1 MFQRSML
8 GLLVCC
14 LTSPALAQPFATP
27 PNQDEPVVPEN
38 GEPPRYI
45 DEENGDG
52 NVNDQ
57 GESGSTVRLSV
68 GPALRIA
75 KGATDGGLA
84 AAIDLGPGPAGA
96 RVSGTWVNVGSDG
109 GLAEYR
115 GELVID
121 FGGERR
127 LRPILGA
134 GAGVARLDRAE
145 ADGSVETA
153 TYGVGVLR
161 GTLEYVLPVRGADAR
176 AGVDAIGS
184 VPAIHEKGAGD
195 PGAWISLVARVGVGF

>member
-1 MFQRSML
+1 
-8 GLLVCC
+8 
-14 LTSPALAQPFATP
+14 
-27 PNQDEPVVPEN
+27 
-38 GEPPRYI
+38 
-45 DEENGDG
+45 
-52 NVNDQ
+52 
-57 GESGSTVRLSV
+57 
-68 GPALRIA
+68 PALRIA

-84 AAIDLGPGPAGA
+84 AAIDLGAGPAGA
-96 RVSGTWVNVGSDG
+96 RASRTWVNVGSDH

-115 GELVID
+115 AELVID
-121 FGGERR
+121 FGAEKR

-153 TYGVGVLR
+153 TYGIGVLR

-184 VPAIHEKGAGD
+184 VPAIHEK
-195 PGAWISLVARVGVGF
+195 